1 MEELTIDE
9 ESIDSTPMI
18 EVPKQKTKVTTATKK
33 VDTISKDNSTG
44 LINCLR
50 NERVIVRHI
59 NRPVGL
65 VQNPKHILY
74 GGMAENAVKV
84 FVTPMLSSGNFVNV
98 LTDSEKEYLEYIMGL
113 EYNALSVYKR
123 PLQDNY
129 WSDCNESGVSKVRLT
144 KQDNILDLS
153 SPEDYIRYK
162 ILLANKDLICPS
174 LKDLEDHPKA
184 SYQFVIVIENEEVKM
199 ERADMTYT
207 MQCYFELGKIQND
220 IDTLRTLTEL
230 LTGRPTSPSSKIEF
244 LQNNL
249 NNIIKSNAKTF
260 LRAATDELLPYKVI
274 LNRGIAA
281 KCIIK
286 NGNYYILRDGQN
298 KTNLCEDGQEPT
310 LNNAAKFISMP
321 QHQDFKF
328 LIEAKI
334 NEINNK

>member
-1 MEELTIDE
+1 
-9 ESIDSTPMI
+9 
-18 EVPKQKTKVTTATKK
+18 
-33 VDTISKDNSTG
+33 
-44 LINCLR
+44 
-50 NERVIVRHI
+50 
-59 NRPVGL
+59 
-65 VQNPKHILY
+65 
-74 GGMAENAVKV
+74 
-84 FVTPMLSSGNFVNV
+84 
-98 LTDSEKEYLEYIMGL
+98 
-113 EYNALSVYKR
+113 
-123 PLQDNY
+123 
-129 WSDCNESGVSKVRLT
+129 
-144 KQDNILDLS
+144 
-153 SPEDYIRYK
+153 
-162 ILLANKDLICPS
+162 
-174 LKDLEDHPKA
+174 
-184 SYQFVIVIENEEVKM
+184 M

-207 MQCYFELGKIQND
+207 MQCYFELGKIQDD

-310 LNNAAKFISMP
+310 LNNAARFISMP